1 MFPQI
6 LEEFPRT
13 IQPCTQYTVHQMAL
27 EEWYQI
33 QLKSISPTQ
42 KKKLPG
48 FHSSDT
54 LTRISM
60 REMSA

>member
-42 KKKLPG
+42 KNSG
-48 FHSSDT
+48 FHSSDP
-54 LTRISM
+54 LTRTAM
-60 REMSA
+60 RKMGA

>member
-42 KKKLPG
+42 KK
-48 FHSSDT
+48 SS
-54 LTRISM
+54 LVFIQVIP
-60 REMSA
+60 